1 MIECLVDIG
10 REGGKGAKKKNRT
23 FDSYY
28 DGEITL
34 LRNDLFTFHPL
45 TPHCA
50 LTNGID
56 LPTCSSSQCLAHS
69 VNGLNDVI

>member
-10 REGGKGAKKKNRT
+10 REGGKGAKKNRT
-23 FDSYY
+23 FDSHY

-45 TPHCA
+45 TLHCA
-50 LTNGID
+50 LINGID
-56 LPTCSSSQCLAHS
+56 LPTCSSS
-69 VNGLNDVI
+69 